1 MKKSKPIRA
10 AFRSRAYGEAL
21 ALDPGGGGVIARAI
35 LGTQPQPE
43 AFGGFFD
50 VPPSLQHVVEE
61 DGIAVLSIQGPLEQH
76 ASWLWHSY
84 DEILE
89 RSDEA
94 LADGESRCL
103 ALKIDSPG
111 GVCAGN
117 EEARKGLR
125 ALAKKHGKPIYAYA
139 KEMACSAAY
148 SLACAA
154 SEIWLPEAGQLGS
167 VGVILC
173 TVDESKR
180 LEKEGVAVRYVTSGK
195 RKADMHPGS
204 PITSEVIEVAQKK
217 VDHLAGLFFRSV
229 ARSRDMSP
237 ESVEALEA
245 GVFCGFDAVQVGLA
259 DGVAGW
265 PKFLGYIRSVNRATS
280 YQLRATPS
288 AASARQ
294 PDKGPQMKN
303 RKRILKLTQAVEDAH
318 SAVAKAQK
326 VVAKAEGGSEKKK
339 ALAALETELTA
350 KIHAATALA
359 SAHAAP
365 RSKTVTEKH
374 SKVTEDADEEDDA
387 DAESEEEDEEDDEE
401 STDGGEESTDG
412 GTGTESTDGS
422 SMSSTGSEKDDEEEK
437 AIAKAFSAKASGEGL
452 YTPYRLARV
461 VKEATG
467 CKTIKEAFGA
477 LAAMGPRLR
486 AVEKTEARV
495 AKLEGESRRSKV
507 NAILETAKLDG
518 RVVGKAHRDALRADG
533 MQHGAKWLKA
543 HVAVLPKSHKP
554 LAEGG
559 FIPRADTDGNVIGAP
574 GSDAQK
580 MDAAATAGMSD
591 TEAKLYRELVAAKLK
606 QNAAG
611 HNPSH

>member
-1 MKKSKPIRA
+1 MKKPIRA
-10 AFRSRAYGEAL
+10 AFRASSYGEAL

-35 LGTQPQPE
+35 LGKQPQPE

-50 VPPSLQHVVEE
+50 IPPSLQHVVEE
-61 DGIAVLSIQGPLEQH
+61 GGIAVLSIQGPLEQH

-89 RSDEA
+89 KAEEA
-94 LADGESRCL
+94 FADAESRCV
-103 ALKIDSPG
+103 ALDIDSPG

-125 ALAKKHGKPIYAYA
+125 ALVKKYGKPLFCYA

-154 SEIWLPEAGQLGS
+154 SEIWLPEAGQVGS
-167 VGVILC
+167 IGVILC

-204 PITSEVIEVAQKK
+204 PITDEVIEVAQAK

-229 ARSRDMSP
+229 ARSREMSP
-237 ESVEALEA
+237 EAVEALQA
-245 GVFCGFDAVQVGLA
+245 GVFCGFDAVQAGLA

-265 PKFLGYIRSVNRATS
+265 SKFLGYIRSVICATPD
-280 YQLRATPS
+280 QLRATPS

-294 PDKGPQMKN
+294 PGKGPQMKN
-303 RKRILKLTQAVEDAH
+303 RKKILKLTQAVEDARV
-318 SAVAKAQK
+318 AVTKAQK
-326 VVAKAEGGSEKKK
+326 VLAKADGGSEKKK
-339 ALAALETELTA
+339 ALAALETALA
-350 KIHAATALA
+350 SKIEASAALA
-359 SAHAAP
+359 SAHHAP
-365 RSKTVTEKH
+365 RSKTVTEKT
-374 SKVTEDADEEDDA
+374 KVTETADE
-387 DAESEEEDEEDDEE
+387 EEEDEESEEEEDEGDDEE
-401 STDGGEESTDG
+401 ESEEDEESTDG

-422 SMSSTGSEKDDEEEK
+422 SMSSAASEEDDEEEK

-461 VKEATG
+461 VKEATD

-486 AVEKTEARV
+486 AAEKTEARV
-495 AKLEGESRRSKV
+495 AKLEGESRKSRV
-507 NAILETAKLDG
+507 DAILAMAKADG
-518 RVVGKAHRDALRADG
+518 RVVGKAHRDSLRADG
-533 MQHGAKWLKA
+533 MKHGAKWLKA
-543 HVAVLPKSHKP
+543 HVAVLPKSHKV

-559 FIPRADTDGNVIGAP
+559 FIPRADTAGNPIGAP

-580 MDAAATAGMSD
+580 MDAAATAGMSPAD
-591 TEAKLYRELVAAKLK
+591 AEKYRAEVAKKLK
-606 QNAAG
+606 TNGAS